1 MLNETAYWLAV
12 LRMPSIG
19 PAKIRRWLQQ
29 FADIQA
35 LVCAT
40 TSELAA
46 AGLSPKE
53 IFSVKNPDWKAVEKD
68 MLWAEKPDHHIVVL
82 SDPIY
87 PLLLKELNDAP
98 LVLYIKGQLDTLI
111 KPQIAIVGSRNPTA
125 VGKETAFQFALSLAK
140 VGLVVT
146 SGLASGIDG
155 ACHRGALAA
164 GGPTIAVTGAGL
176 NHIYPAAHCRLAEEI
191 AASGALV
198 SEFPPA
204 IPPIAKNF
212 PQRNRIISGLCL
224 GVVVVEAAP
233 RSGSLITAR
242 FAVEQGREV
251 FAMPGSIHNPLA
263 RGCHQLIQQGAK
275 LIETA
280 DDILEE
286 LGPLWQAM
294 TVVSPKNTV
303 DSDKNLN
310 KKQRELLLNI
320 DYAAT
325 PLDTIVIRSGL
336 TAGEVSSML
345 LSLELLGWVDIV
357 PGGYSRSPRDFC

>member
-1 MLNETAYWLAV
+1 L
-12 LRMPSIG
+12 PSSAHATQLL
-19 PAKIRRWLQQ
+19 PAKKPHTSSPTHWHK
-29 FADIQA
+29 QA
-35 LVCAT
+35 W
-40 TSELAA
+40 S
-46 AGLSPKE
+46 
-53 IFSVKNPDWKAVEKD
+53 
-68 MLWAEKPDHHIVVL
+68 
-82 SDPIY
+82 
-87 PLLLKELNDAP
+87 
-98 LVLYIKGQLDTLI
+98 
-111 KPQIAIVGSRNPTA
+111 
-125 VGKETAFQFALSLAK
+125 SLA
-140 VGLVVT
+140 
-146 SGLASGIDG
+146 
-155 ACHRGALAA
+155 
-164 GGPTIAVTGAGL
+164 GAGL
-176 NHIYPAAHCRLAEEI
+176 NHIYPAAHHRLAEEI
-191 AASGALV
+191 AATGALI

-204 IPPIAKNF
+204 TQPIAKNF
-212 PQRNRIISGLCL
+212 PQRNRIISGLSL

-294 TVVSPKNTV
+294 TVAPPEAAS
-303 DSDKNLN
+303 SSGENLN

-357 PGGYSRSPRDFC
+357 LGGYSRSPRDFC